1 MSEPKL
7 NGSVNLLGEAMKR
20 VIMESLEAVVPPME
34 ERLNERIDAV
44 KDDIKAV
51 KDDIKKDIAEVRGEV
66 AYARRQGGE
75 LGS

>member
-1 MSEPKL
+1 MSEEKL

-44 KDDIKAV
+44 KDDIK
-51 KDDIKKDIAEVRGEV
+51 KDIAEVRGEV

-75 LGS
+75 IRS

>member
-1 MSEPKL
+1 MSDLKL
-7 NGSVNLLGEAMKR
+7 NGSVNLLGEAMKQ
-20 VIMESLEAVVPPME
+20 VIKESLEEVVPPME
-34 ERLNERIDAV
+34 GRLNKRID
-44 KDDIKAV
+44 AV